1 MVRRIAATAYRRG
14 WVAAAGQTM
23 NMTASQ
29 DGAVRGRGS
38 SLRGLVE
45 TLALVLLAVVVLGSG
60 IWHTD
65 FVQTEALR
73 VVVAKEMLETG
84 EYLVPHVHHQP
95 YTRKPPL
102 FAWELVGLAKLT
114 GAELSEP
121 LARSLSVFAATLYI
135 VAIYWG
141 AWFMFGRRCA
151 FIAGTMALCSW
162 VVFDYGSRAELDMT
176 FTAWVTI
183 SQLCLYAAIRRGARS
198 RESGAGRYVEWLAW
212 TGVYVAAGMAT
223 LAKGPHAVIF
233 LGLTMAGWS
242 WLRWDVRWL
251 FRPAHLIPAA
261 IVFVL
266 VVGWAIYMAGAVGPT
281 GYGRSAL
288 LEIVARLI
296 PRKAGHFLSWFW
308 NIPVFAAITLPASVP
323 ALVLFAWSA
332 RERLDAR
339 SRDAVAFVL
348 VWLVTNLLFLTFA
361 PAKASRYMLP
371 VFGPVALL
379 GAAGWGMFAAGNLP
393 DRWDRVI
400 RRFIAA
406 VYGLGLAG
414 AAFGLVMAVQ
424 VGTTGRLLFWP
435 VQAGLYPLGIA
446 AGLASGV
453 ISFSGLVAL
462 RRGVRTAQWARIA
475 ILVILLRPA
484 QVTIYNPLREARY
497 SQRELARVID
507 DGVPPDQPV
516 FVFGRAPLADLE
528 FYSRRYYAWPNP
540 DDPNRARDAAHNG
553 IAYFVM
559 RERRDWETF
568 EKRLRYP
575 ILEKTELLRKP
586 DALIVAK
593 VDFSVAP
600 AAAPPQRYESAPA
613 SAVEEE

>member
-1 MVRRIAATAYRRG
+1 
-14 WVAAAGQTM
+14 
-23 NMTASQ
+23 MTASQ
-29 DGAVRGRGS
+29 GGITHEPGASVRG
-38 SLRGLVE
+38 LLE
-45 TLALVLLAVVVLGSG
+45 TLALVSLTVVVLGSG

-95 YTRKPPL
+95 YMRKPPL

-114 GAELSEP
+114 GAPLSEP
-121 LARSLSVFAATLYI
+121 LARSLSVFAATLYV

-141 AWFMFGRRCA
+141 AWFMLGRRCA

-162 VVFDYGSRAELDMT
+162 AVFDYGSRAELDMT
-176 FTAWVTI
+176 FTGWVAI

-198 RESGAGRYVEWLAW
+198 RKNGAASYAEWLAW
-212 TGVYVAAGMAT
+212 SGVYVAAGVAT

-242 WLRWDVRWL
+242 WLQWDVRWL

-266 VVGWAIYMAGAVGPT
+266 VVGWAVYMAGAVGPT
-281 GYGRSAL
+281 RYGHSAL
-288 LEIVARLI
+288 LEIVVRLV
-296 PRKAGHFLSWFW
+296 PRKAKHFLSWFW

-323 ALVLFAWSA
+323 ALVLLAWSA

-348 VWLVTNLLFLTFA
+348 VWLVTSLLFLTVA

-379 GAAGWGMFAAGNLP
+379 GAAGWRMFVTENLP
-393 DRWDRVI
+393 DRWERVI
-400 RRFIAA
+400 HRFTAI
-406 VYGLGLAG
+406 VYGIGLAG
-414 AAFGLVMAVQ
+414 AAFGLATAVQ
-424 VGTTGRLLFWP
+424 VATTGRLIVWP
-435 VQAGLYPLGIA
+435 VDSRLYPLGIV

-453 ISFSGLVAL
+453 ISFRGLVAL
-462 RRGVRTAQWARIA
+462 RRGVRTGQWARIA
-475 ILVILLRPA
+475 ALVILLRPV
-484 QVTIYNPLREARY
+484 QVIIYDPLREARY
-497 SQRELARVID
+497 SHRELARTID
-507 DGVPPDQPV
+507 RMIPPDQPV

-528 FYSRRYYAWPNP
+528 FYSQRHYAWPDP
-540 DDPNRARDAAHNG
+540 DDPNQARGAAHNG

-559 RERRDWETF
+559 RERRDWEVF
-568 EKRLRYP
+568 EERLRYP
-575 ILEKTELLRKP
+575 ILDKTELPRTP
-586 DALIVAK
+586 NALVVAT

-600 AAAPPQRYESAPA
+600 AATPPPR
-613 SAVEEE
+613 